1 MNILIF
7 TIGFVIFATY
17 MFFLVRMINT
27 QHKKQELEQ
36 GPIIKSPSKSKK
48 FRIDNKV
55 QYIKSHGGKK
65 IHTVKR
71 K

>member
-27 QHKKQELEQ
+27 QHKKQELEH

-55 QYIKSHGGKK
+55 QYIKKQEQEL
-65 IHTVKR
+65 INP
-71 K
+71 

>member
-27 QHKKQELEQ
+27 QHKKQELEHGKINYKKQ
-36 GPIIKSPSKSKK
+36 IISKK
-48 FRIDNKV
+48 PNKV
-55 QYIKSHGGKK
+55 QYIKSHGGIK
-65 IHTVKR
+65 IHAVKR

>member
-27 QHKKQELEQ
+27 QHKKQELEHGKVNYKKQ
-36 GPIIKSPSKSKK
+36 TISKK
-48 FRIDNKV
+48 SNKM
-55 QYIKSHGGKK
+55 QYIKSHGSKK
-65 IHTVKR
+65 YKAVNR